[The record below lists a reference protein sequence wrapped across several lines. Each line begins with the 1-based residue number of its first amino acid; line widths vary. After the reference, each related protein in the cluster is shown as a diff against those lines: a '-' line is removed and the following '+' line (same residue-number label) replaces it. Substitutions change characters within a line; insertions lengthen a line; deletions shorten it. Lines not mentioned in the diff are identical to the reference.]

1 MRKLYQILYNVGRLT
16 YAPGRR
22 AFPFQGDSLAV
33 ELFPFRGDTLT
44 WASLRGG
51 KALGVTKPAFPPRAP
66 PFRARHCSA
75 LWYGSSVLV
84 NACMLLYWW
93 RQAEPIFLFR
103 RTEGGLRSRP
113 VPGGCC
119 IAGANLLL
127 PVVLLVLTCSCLS
140 LYCRRSLAPV
150 CCRITGIDPL
160 PLTTG
165 NRPAARA
172 AFPSDETKIGS
183 A

>member
-66 PFRARHCSA
+66 PFRARNCCA
-75 LWYGSSVLV
+75 LSYT
-84 NACMLLYWW
+84 LLKTTS
-93 RQAEPIFLFR
+93 PSFSP
-103 RTEGGLRSRP
+103 RTTSRP
-113 VPGGCC
+113 PFSTSPSVSPR
-119 IAGANLLL
+119 
-127 PVVLLVLTCSCLS
+127 LTHLHCPSGKVTL
-140 LYCRRSLAPV
+140 
-150 CCRITGIDPL
+150 
-160 PLTTG
+160 LTTSPCFQTG
-165 NRPAARA
+165 A
-172 AFPSDETKIGS
+172 TKS
-183 A
+183 ASPTIN